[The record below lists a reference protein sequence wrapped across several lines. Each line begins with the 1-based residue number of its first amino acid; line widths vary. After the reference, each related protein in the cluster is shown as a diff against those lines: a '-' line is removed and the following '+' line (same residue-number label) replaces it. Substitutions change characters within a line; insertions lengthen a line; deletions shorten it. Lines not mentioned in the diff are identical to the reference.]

1 MIASLEVRGFPLQAI
16 LRFYAELSEVP
27 VAVVGESSFHGATRL
42 LGASGAALEFGVE
55 RGVTVAQARA
65 RCSDLRIMPRQ
76 ERLEESA
83 GEALGRAA
91 SCLSPRFE
99 VESVGT
105 SCWVDV
111 DLSGTRTLL
120 GAYEES
126 ARALQQQVEQE
137 GLVGEVGLGATRG
150 LARVL
155 ARCDHLSSHPPGGAF
170 WDDVPLEVLT
180 PSSALM
186 NAMSRFGINSVGAF
200 LRLPPEALASRVGK
214 EALALRARVF
224 GERGELPLPLGERG
238 VELSVKREWAGGV
251 DDLSVLL
258 NILEEMVTEVMASLV
273 VRGLWCGGVELWFTY
288 EGASCAAGCERVVR
302 SARPV
307 RDVALLMSLC
317 RLHLQKR
324 PLEGA
329 VEQVRVRPVVE
340 VGKRAQL
347 SLFAGEGPRPEDLEA
362 TVLKLQALCGLERVG
377 SPETTDS
384 HADDA
389 FTLEP
394 FCRLGPAPQA
404 REGALG
410 EEVRGVRRLRPPE
423 ACEVALWGRTPR
435 GIRSAS
441 VSGPIARSVGPY
453 RRCGHWWLKEEG
465 AFRFDWYDVFLEGGE
480 GLRLHYDWL
489 QSRWWMVGWLD

>member
-1 MIASLEVRGFPLQAI
+1 MIASLEVRGFSLQAI
-16 LRFYAELSEVP
+16 LRFYVELSEVP
-27 VAVVGESSFHGATRL
+27 VAVVGEGSFDGATRL
-42 LGASGAALEFGVE
+42 QGVSGAALEFGVE
-55 RGVTVAQARA
+55 RGVTVAQARS
-65 RCSDLRIMPRQ
+65 RCPEIRIIPRQ

-83 GEALGRAA
+83 WEALGRAA
-91 SCLSPRFE
+91 SCFSPRFA

-105 SCWVDV
+105 SGWVDV
-111 DLSGTRTLL
+111 DLSGTLTLL

-126 ARALQQQVEQE
+126 ARALQQQVQQE
-137 GLVGEVGLGATRG
+137 GLVGEVGLGNTRG

-155 ARCDHLSSHPPGGAF
+155 ARCGHLSPHLPEGAF

-200 LRLPPEALASRVGK
+200 LRLPPDALASRVGK
-214 EALALRARVF
+214 EALVLRSRVL
-224 GERGELPLPLGERG
+224 GDRGELPLPLGERG
-238 VELSVKREWAGGV
+238 VEFSVKREWAGGV

-258 NILEEMVTEVMASLV
+258 NILEEMVREVMASLV
-273 VRGLWCGGVELWFTY
+273 GRGFWCGGVELWFTY

-324 PLEGA
+324 PLEGP
-329 VEQVRVRPVVE
+329 VEQVRVRPMVE
-340 VGKRAQL
+340 VGRRAQL
-347 SLFAGEGPRPEDLEA
+347 SLFEGAGPPPEALEA

-394 FCRLGPAPQA
+394 FCRLGATPLT
-404 REGALG
+404 REEAWG
-410 EEVRGVRRLRPPE
+410 EEVRGLRRLRPPE

-441 VSGPIARSVGPY
+441 VSGPIARSRGPY
-453 RRCGHWWLKEEG
+453 RRCGHWWLEKEG

-489 QSRWWMVGWLD
+489 QSAWWMVGWLD